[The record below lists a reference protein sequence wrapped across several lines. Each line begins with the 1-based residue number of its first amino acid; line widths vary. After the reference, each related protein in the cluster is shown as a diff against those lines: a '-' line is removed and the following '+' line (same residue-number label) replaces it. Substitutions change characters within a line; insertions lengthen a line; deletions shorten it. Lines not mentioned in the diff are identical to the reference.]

1 MDQNQILVQIK
12 TNLDR
17 IIAIE
22 FPKIE
27 RAITDHDTRLRQLE
41 ISQIK
46 LDMMGPK
53 IDSINNHITSIDDM
67 VDKRSKPLNEKVER
81 LEGQIDELR
90 AFMWKT
96 IGAIA
101 IISML
106 IPFLANKLLS

>member
-1 MDQNQILVQIK
+1 MESQEILIQIK

-17 IIAIE
+17 LIAIE

-27 RAITDHDTRLRQLE
+27 KAILDHDSRLRHLE

-67 VDKRSKPLNEKVER
+67 VDKKSKPLNEKVER
-81 LEGQIDELR
+81 LENQIDELR

-96 IGAIA
+96 IGAVA

-106 IPFLANKLLS
+106 APFLASKLIN